1 MNKKC
6 SNKKHLD
13 TSAISYCRDCKIYLC
28 NKCQNHHSEL
38 HDDHHLYNLDKD
50 INSLFT
56 GFCDKNKHYN
66 QLQFYCKNHNELCCA
81 ACLCKIK
88 GEEFGQHK
96 DCTVMPISEIK
107 EEKKKKLEENIKCLE
122 DLSNTL
128 DKSINEL
135 KDILVKLNESK
146 EESKLKIQKVFTK
159 IRNVLNDREDVLL
172 TEIDKKYNKHY
183 FNEELIKKGEK
194 LPDKVKE
201 SLKIGKELNKDW
213 KNDELI
219 NIIYHCIN
227 IENNIKDINLI
238 NESIKKSNSHTK
250 QKIKFTSN
258 EDEIINK
265 IKTLGIVN
273 YGFNISRDII
283 KKDEDIEMIANWI
296 KPNTYMDFKLLYK
309 VSRDGDR
316 TSTFIEKVA
325 RISPTLVIIQT
336 KLGHTFGGYTS
347 VEWKT
352 VGDFSY
358 NKDENA
364 FIFSI
369 DKKKK
374 YSLKLNCVG
383 TAICI
388 DSQHFAFGGGHD
400 INIWD
405 KCTSNDN
412 SNYYSS
418 NHTYE
423 MPKKFELT
431 GGGRSF
437 YVQDC
442 EVYQVLFN

>member
-28 NKCQNHHSEL
+28 NKCQNLHSEL
-38 HDDHHLYNLDKD
+38 LDDHHLYNIDKD

-56 GFCDKNKHYN
+56 GFCNKNKHYN

-107 EEKKKKLEENIKCLE
+107 EEKKKKLEENVKCLE

-135 KDILVKLNESK
+135 KDILVKLNENK
-146 EESKLKIQKVFTK
+146 EELKLKIQKVFTK
-159 IRNVLNDREDVLL
+159 IRNVLNDREDELL
-172 TEIDKKYNKHY
+172 LEINKKFNKHY

-201 SLKIGKELNKDW
+201 SLKIGKELNKKW
-213 KNDELI
+213 NNDELI

-238 NESIKKSNSHTK
+238 NESIQKSNSHTK
-250 QKIKFTSN
+250 QKMTFTSN

-265 IKTLGIVN
+265 IKTLGIIN
-273 YGFNISRDII
+273 YGFNITKDII
-283 KKDEDIEMIANWI
+283 KKDEDIKMISNWI
-296 KPNTYMDFKLLYK
+296 KPNTKINIKLLYK

-325 RISPTLVIIQT
+325 GISPTLVIIQS
-336 KLGHTFGGYTS
+336 KSGYTFGGYTS
-347 VEWKT
+347 VEWNMT
-352 VGDFSY
+352 GYYSY
-358 NKDENA
+358 KKDENA
-364 FIFSI
+364 FIFSM
-369 DKKKK
+369 DKRKK
-374 YSLKLNCVG
+374 YNLKLKNSSY
-383 TAICI
+383 AICG
-388 DSQHFAFGGGHD
+388 DPQHFAFGGGHD
-400 INIWD
+400 LTIWD

-412 SNYYSS
+412 SKNYSY

-423 MPKKFELT
+423 MPEKHELT
-431 GGGRSF
+431 GGHGNFS
-437 YVQDC
+437 VQDC